1 MTLKWKA
8 ILIGVGALILVAGAF
23 YIGSGMGNSKL
34 DKELQDAK
42 SDVDKLRGQ
51 LTSLNGVWEN
61 KELGF
66 QAQIKDLSGRLK
78 QKQGEINVLD
88 AKLKKIGEDRASVI
102 IPSAPDD
109 IVADFRNAGFR
120 SCTRSKRPK

>member
-1 MTLKWKA
+1 MTLKWKV
-8 ILIGVGALILVAGAF
+8 ILIGVFVLILVAVAF
-23 YIGSGMGNSKL
+23 YAGSGTGNSKL
-34 DKELQDAK
+34 NKELQSAK

-61 KELGF
+61 KELSF
-66 QAQIKDLSGRLK
+66 QAQIKDLNGRIK

-88 AKLKKIGEDRASVI
+88 ARLKKIGEDRASVI